1 MAERTHGFDIDAE
14 KCQGCLAC
22 MRSCPTHAIRVKD
35 RKASVREDHCIDC
48 GVCLTSCPWSA
59 IGATTWSI
67 DDLSRFKF
75 KVAVPCPVLFGQFPP
90 GVTPAMVVEGL
101 LTLGFDAVWDYAV
114 DTGLAA
120 RAIRAYVERWTGAS
134 PLISI
139 TCPVVVRLVQVSYP
153 NMVDRLIPIQ
163 VGREMAG
170 REAKRH
176 YAAEL
181 GLCEADV
188 GAIYIT
194 PCQAKSI
201 SILEPA
207 EGVRSHL
214 DGSLGISDV
223 YNPILSYA
231 SHHKDSGVRSDHP
244 SIVRSSTFLD
254 LHVNE
259 GLGHLLP
266 AHRCLRVTGLS
277 NIIQVFDDV
286 EKGKLRNVDFVEAY
300 SCRSGCTA
308 GNLTV
313 ANVYVARSSVHALIE
328 GLPQMDADT
337 EAEIERRFPQENFS
351 LERPIRARPIR
362 GRTGSLRE
370 RVQMI
375 GQMDATLA
383 SLPGLD
389 CGLCGAPTCKELA
402 RDITM
407 GDAHS
412 EECIFLSTERLLAL
426 RRAYLCRG

>member
-1 MAERTHGFDIDAE
+1 MPERTQGFVIDAE

-48 GVCLTSCPWSA
+48 GACLTSCPWNA
-59 IGATTWSI
+59 INATTWSV
-67 DDLSRFKF
+67 DDLSRFRF
-75 KVAVPCPVLFGQFPP
+75 KVAVPCPVLFGQFPA
-90 GVTPAMVVEGL
+90 GVTPAMIVEGL
-101 LTLGFDAVWDYAV
+101 RTLGFDAVWDYAV

-120 RAIRAYVERWTGAS
+120 RAIRSYVERWTGAG

-153 NMVDRLIPIQ
+153 NMVDRLLPVQ
-163 VGREMAG
+163 LGREMAG
-170 REAKRH
+170 REAKRR

-181 GLCEADV
+181 GLSEDAV

-207 EGVRSHL
+207 EGVRSYL

-223 YNPILSYA
+223 YNPIFAYA
-231 SHHKDSGVRSDHP
+231 SSHKNSDVGSSQP
-244 SIVRSSTFLD
+244 SIVLNSTFLD

-259 GLGHLLP
+259 GLGHLLD

-277 NIIQVFDDV
+277 NIIEVFDDV

-313 ANVYVARSSVHALIE
+313 ANVYVARSRIHDLIQ
-328 GLPQMDADT
+328 GLPPMDAET
-337 EAEIERRFPQENFS
+337 EAEIERRYPLENFA
-351 LERPIRARPIR
+351 LDRPIRPRPIR
-362 GRTGSLRE
+362 GRTGSLKE
-370 RVQMI
+370 RIRMI
-375 GQMDATLA
+375 GQTEATLA
-383 SLPGLD
+383 GLPGLD
-389 CGLCGAPTCKELA
+389 CGLCGAPTCKDLA
-402 RDITM
+402 RDISM
-407 GDAHS
+407 GDARS
-412 EECIFLSTERLLAL
+412 DECVFLSTERLLTL
-426 RRAYLCRG
+426 RRAYLSRA